1 MCDIAKYP
9 DLYNKTDWV
18 LRLMKMNREMPG
30 YELLRRAIV
39 VWEVEGKK
47 FETEVNK
54 EIEEGRVQPEEHD
67 ILIERKIIQKV
78 AEIAPMQ
85 FSKRLVVNDKNT
97 FEQAMIESI
106 RSVSSYGV
114 KLTILEFLTDVTEH
128 IF

>member
-18 LRLMKMNREMPG
+18 LRLMKMNKEMPG

-39 VWEVEGKK
+39 VWEVEGEK

-54 EIEEGRVQPEEHD
+54 EIEEGRATPEEHD

-78 AEIAPMQ
+78 GEIAPMQ
-85 FSKRLVVNDKNT
+85 FSKRLVVNDKNS

-114 KLTILEFLTDVTEH
+114 KLTILEFLVDVTEH